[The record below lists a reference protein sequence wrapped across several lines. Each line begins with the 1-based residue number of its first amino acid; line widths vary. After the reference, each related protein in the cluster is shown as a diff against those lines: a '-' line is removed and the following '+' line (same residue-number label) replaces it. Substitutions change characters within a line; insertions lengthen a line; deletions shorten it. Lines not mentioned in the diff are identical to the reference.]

1 MAKWLRYVVLIVA
14 VGASATVLSTTSAG
28 QAFAQGAI
36 KPIQALIVNNAANPV
51 PVVNTDL
58 YPAPFQGNLNFDA
71 NPSVKTCVSV
81 PAGKGLILE
90 LVSVRTFS
98 DDATAQFDLVIV
110 TIAGG
115 VEAHHDIT
123 LERLPLFGY
132 SGLPIKDAAP
142 PRLCGSRQR
151 DPLFPRRRFLRWT
164 LSKRTSQLLGAA
176 GERSVTPM
184 EPA

>member
-36 KPIQALIVNNAANPV
+36 KPIQALIVNDAAHPV
-51 PVVNTDL
+51 PVVGTDL

-123 LERLPLFGY
+123 LERLPLLGTQVY
-132 SGLPIKDAAP
+132 
-142 PRLCGSRQR
+142 
-151 DPLFPRRRFLRWT
+151 
-164 LSKRTSQLLGAA
+164 LSKTQPLRAYADPGNETLCFRAGAFSGGPYLNVPVSFSGQL
-176 GERSVTPM
+176 VNVP
-184 EPA
+184 